1 MLICV
6 VGMPGAGKGE
16 FVKVA
21 REEGVP
27 VVVMGDAVRR
37 EAERRGMDVGEM
49 AKRLREERGMDAVAR
64 LVVEDVERELRRAG
78 IVVIDGIR
86 NPEELEYFRNRFGE
100 RSVIV
105 VAIHASPQTRFER
118 LRGRGREDD
127 PNTKRE
133 FEERDE
139 RELGFGIGDV
149 ISRADVMIVNESVS
163 LPEFREKC
171 RMVIKAILR
180 GDPDDLPGNFN
191 HLRIPD

>member
-37 EAERRGMDVGEM
+37 EAKRRGIDVGEM

-64 LVVEDVERELRRAG
+64 LVEEDIERELRRAG
-78 IVVIDGIR
+78 VVVIDGIR

-105 VAIHASPQTRFER
+105 VAIHASPRTRFER

-127 PNTKRE
+127 PSTRQE

-149 ISRADVMIVNESVS
+149 ISRADVMIVNERVS

-171 RMVIKAILR
+171 RTVIRAILR
-180 GDPDDLPGNFN
+180 GGPDDLPGGFD
-191 HLRIPD
+191 HLRVPD